1 MQLRFHGFGE
11 VGNSGVVGGSLT
23 FVLALGLCPAVSKI
37 VSTCFIK
44 IMYYIHKMLFLTSIY
59 GVVQTH

>member
-23 FVLALGLCPAVSKI
+23 FVMALGLCPAVSKI
-37 VSTCFIK
+37 VSTRFIK
-44 IMYYIHKMLFLTSIY
+44 IMYYIHKMLFLT
-59 GVVQTH
+59 